1 VDSPE
6 VARDGYCDV
15 APPWSSGTQFKF
27 LVVYPLPWN
36 FRTSAVYQNMSGIPY
51 TASHV
56 VSNAEI
62 VPSLGRNLSGGARS
76 VTKDIV
82 PPSTLYEE
90 RLQQID
96 LRFSRIFPVGTARFT
111 ANFDIYNVF
120 NENAVL
126 QENTRYGPT
135 WREVSLVMG
144 GRLLRLTGQF
154 EF

>member
-1 VDSPE
+1 
-6 VARDGYCDV
+6 
-15 APPWSSGTQFKF
+15 
-27 LVVYPLPWN
+27 
-36 FRTSAVYQNMSGIPY
+36 M
-51 TASHV
+51 
-56 VSNAEI
+56 
-62 VPSLGRNLSGGARS
+62 GRNLSGGARS

-82 PPSTLYEE
+82 PPSTLFEE

-96 LRFSRIFPVGTARFT
+96 LRFSRIFPVGSSRFT

-144 GRLLRLTGQF
+144 GRLLRLTGQY